1 MQVVTA
7 KEMYEIDRYAM
18 EVAGIDGKIL
28 MENAG
33 RSIASRAVTL
43 IDGSQPI
50 LVLVGS
56 GNNGGDGFVIART
69 LLNQGFDI
77 FVAQLVP
84 DHKIKG
90 DAAYHRQLYINFG
103 GVIQRVQG
111 AEELKPFLEK
121 SAVVVDAIL
130 GIGFSGELRSPLK
143 QMISV
148 VNECGALK
156 LSVDIPS
163 GIPADEGLPFSTG
176 FNADYTF
183 VIEHPK
189 PSTFLID
196 CNPFYGVWEIVKIGL
211 PFTVFEK
218 RNDCNVWED
227 KNVRSTLPRRSDYSH
242 KGNHGKGLII
252 GGCLEM
258 PGSVTMTALAALRSG
273 AGLLT
278 VGTVREAIPSIA
290 SNCVEATFHSIA
302 SREGYITGRPLINLS
317 PYDAI
322 AIGMGMGRSNDT
334 ALFTRSVLENADIPV
349 LVDADGLYHIK
360 GDLSLL
366 AKRQN
371 TTVLTPHP
379 GEMAMLMDCTVS
391 EILAKP
397 FEVSKSFACTYGV
410 FLVLKGVFTIITDPK
425 GNQWINTTGNAGLA
439 KGGSGDVLS
448 GVILTLMMQ
457 NKTTHEALANGVFI
471 HGKAAEAMVSH
482 QHSSYDLLATDVING
497 LSSVFR
503 TLI

>member
-1 MQVVTA
+1 M
-7 KEMYEIDRYAM
+7 K
-18 EVAGIDGKIL
+18 K
-28 MENAG
+28 
-33 RSIASRAVTL
+33 
-43 IDGSQPI
+43 
-50 LVLVGS
+50 
-56 GNNGGDGFVIART
+56 
-69 LLNQGFDI
+69 
-77 FVAQLVP
+77 
-84 DHKIKG
+84 
-90 DAAYHRQLYINFG
+90 
-103 GVIQRVQG
+103 
-111 AEELKPFLEK
+111 
-121 SAVVVDAIL
+121 
-130 GIGFSGELRSPLK
+130 
-143 QMISV
+143 
-148 VNECGALK
+148 
-156 LSVDIPS
+156 
-163 GIPADEGLPFSTG
+163 LPFSTG

-227 KNVRSTLPRRSDYSH
+227 KDVRSTLPRRSDYSH